1 MNKRWFFRYQNSLS
15 VLISTLA
22 LNKAFLIF
30 LQYVKAQ
37 WVKCTITCAKKM
49 SFFFFFLTLWRW
61 ELLDTV
67 LFLFYFFLNPHLR
80 IYLLILE
87 RDGGGKKEKETLISC
102 LPYMPRTRD
111 RTHNQSMCLD
121 WEWDLQPFGVQ
132 DNAPAN

>member
-49 SFFFFFLTLWRW
+49 SFFFFNSVEMGVIGHCFIFI
-61 ELLDTV
+61 
-67 LFLFYFFLNPHLR
+67 LFFFKSSPEDIFIDFR
-80 IYLLILE
+80 E
-87 RDGGGKKEKETLISC
+87 RRRGKERERNI
-102 LPYMPRTRD
+102 D
-111 RTHNQSMCLD
+111 
-121 WEWDLQPFGVQ
+121 
-132 DNAPAN
+132 